1 MRSIIP
7 NHTIALFQLT
17 RFNYRQR
24 RSLVNLPDWKNVL
37 ILDVLV
43 KLFWVAFID
52 ILFVKQIFER
62 IWRVYI
68 IYFLRLPIWYIVS
81 NNLINY
87 KLQEINI
94 IWTLLFQSFL
104 DLLCNKQ
111 NLWLVTQSAKY
122 MYLSGWEQCHYRLLN
137 SQRTFR

>member
-1 MRSIIP
+1 MVNVPKDQLFIVREVKVLILVLGLLSKSYSDKACQMRSIIS

-17 RFNYRQR
+17 WFNYRQR

-43 KLFWVAFID
+43 KHFCVTLIG
-52 ILFVKQIFER
+52 ILLVKQIFER

-68 IYFLRLPIWYIVS
+68 IYFLWLPIWYIVS
-81 NNLINY
+81 NHLVNY

-94 IWTLLFQSFL
+94 I
-104 DLLCNKQ
+104 
-111 NLWLVTQSAKY
+111 
-122 MYLSGWEQCHYRLLN
+122 
-137 SQRTFR
+137 